1 MSKQQKR
8 SSSKE
13 KNIITIHKI
22 LHNILKTLRT
32 IYAIVRVLKTIKKL
46 FS

>member
-1 MSKQQKR
+1 MSKQQR
-8 SSSKE
+8 RYSSKE
-13 KNIITIHKI
+13 KNTITIHKI

-32 IYAIVRVLKTIKKL
+32 IYAIVIVLKAIKKL